1 MTETVTVDAPVGIP
15 QDRQIAA
22 SQVGAVFNSIHQFLE
37 SLKGKNEAG
46 ETLTSEQMRTAHERV
61 EEASFWAVK
70 HVLIYGVPAPL
81 APAAPASDA
90 PPPDAPPSDFDT
102 TPTEV
107 PSV

>member
-46 ETLTSEQMRTAHERV
+46 ETLTSEELNRLRTAADRIGR
-61 EEASFWAVK
+61 ARGMTS
-70 HVLIYGVPAPL
+70 G
-81 APAAPASDA
+81 
-90 PPPDAPPSDFDT
+90 
-102 TPTEV
+102 
-107 PSV
+107 